1 MNDVDFQT
9 YIIAEICE
17 YAVEHGME
25 PDDTLKTISE
35 NILALL
41 KISTYN
47 NWKQL
52 FHMKHQRNMRKKG
65 EC

>member
-35 NILALL
+35 NIMALL

-47 NWKQL
+47 NWKQS
-52 FHMKHQRNMRKKG
+52 
-65 EC
+65 